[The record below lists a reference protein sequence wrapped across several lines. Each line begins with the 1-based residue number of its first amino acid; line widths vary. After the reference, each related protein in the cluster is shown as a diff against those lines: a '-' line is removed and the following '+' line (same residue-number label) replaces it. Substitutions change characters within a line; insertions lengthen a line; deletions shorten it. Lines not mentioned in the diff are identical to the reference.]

1 MISVNP
7 YIFFKGEA
15 AEAMKFYQ
23 SIFGGKLDKV
33 PYGEMGYNAPQ
44 GLEGKLMHA
53 YLDSEVVLMASDT
66 LEASDIAKKV
76 SISISGD
83 DEAKLTK
90 WFDQLS
96 EGVEVIYPL
105 KKEGWGDI
113 FGSVIDKYGVEW
125 MINISQR
132 NDS

>member
-7 YIFFKGEA
+7 YIFFKGNA
-15 AEAMKFYQ
+15 GEAMEFYQ

-33 PYGEMGYNAPQ
+33 PYGQMGYDAPK

-53 YLDSEVVLMASDT
+53 YLDGEVTLMASDT
-66 LEASDIAKKV
+66 VEASDVAKKV

-83 DEAKLTK
+83 DEVKLTE
-90 WFDQLS
+90 WFNRLS
-96 EGVEVIYPL
+96 EDVEVIYPL

-113 FGSVIDKYGVEW
+113 FGSVIDKHGVEW
-125 MINISQR
+125 MINISQAQ
-132 NDS
+132 N